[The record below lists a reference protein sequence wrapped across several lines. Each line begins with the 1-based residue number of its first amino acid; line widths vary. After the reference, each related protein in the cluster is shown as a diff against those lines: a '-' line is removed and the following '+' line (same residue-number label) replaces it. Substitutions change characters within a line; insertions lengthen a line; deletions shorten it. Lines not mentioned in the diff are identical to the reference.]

1 MEFVLFLSLG
11 FLLKRKGEEGVIK
24 VVECKERRKTEIKRI
39 RENRKKRA
47 ETRSENGEKEEN
59 N

>member
-1 MEFVLFLSLG
+1 
-11 FLLKRKGEEGVIK
+11 LKRKGEEGVIK

-47 ETRSENGEKEEN
+47 ETRSENGEKEKN